1 MRLHTTALLTA
12 LLLGAGASWGSAQS
26 LADVARKEEERRQT
40 IKAPSKTYTNKDLVG
55 SGSDVVPPLPAPAP
69 ASTTPAASA
78 SDADPAPKSKEPA
91 KDQAYWSNRMKG
103 LQTQLDRDQT
113 LLAALESR
121 VNALNTDFVSRD
133 DPAQRGVI
141 ESNRKKALAEQA
153 SMKQQVDADKKAI
166 ADLEEEARRA
176 GAPPGWLR

>member
-1 MRLHTTALLTA
+1 
-12 LLLGAGASWGSAQS
+12 
-26 LADVARKEEERRQT
+26 
-40 IKAPSKTYTNKDLVG
+40 
-55 SGSDVVPPLPAPAP
+55 LPAPAP